1 MLDFLNSED
10 LPFHTISID
19 LMSEVWVRHHSKS
32 RGKPS
37 HTVSILVALDLGT
50 GAICLTVA
58 SDSKTP
64 AVVKALKSL
73 GLRHRFPRKIIS
85 DAGSSLCNLA
95 SHPELIAELT
105 HQNVEFLP
113 VGQGEQFSNSVER
126 QISQCK
132 KILSSLKE
140 DPQKSIYAQPNTL
153 EELIGKLLSVE
164 AAMNSRPILISN
176 KDSSAKI
183 ITPKMI
189 LSPYL
194 TPTQLQNW
202 VLDIL

>member
-85 DAGSSLCNLA
+85 DAGSSLCNLS

-126 QISQCK
+126 
-132 KILSSLKE
+132 
-140 DPQKSIYAQPNTL
+140 
-153 EELIGKLLSVE
+153 
-164 AAMNSRPILISN
+164 
-176 KDSSAKI
+176 
-183 ITPKMI
+183 
-189 LSPYL
+189 
-194 TPTQLQNW
+194 
-202 VLDIL
+202 